1 MVAAASSYLNLPSFW
16 LEQPHTWF
24 NMCESA
30 FATCNIVIVIL
41 GKSTN
46 RRYLNLKVDSIDK
59 KFCRST
65 RELAPG
71 YGDLVWVFSKT
82 STPQCHNIILHTTHT
97 HTLTTT
103 LTFTHTHDWPTVA
116 SMTSGSWGFRFLQMG
131 FLWDHKWSTKRF
143 SDWQE
148 VTQQSENIFL
158 GVRKLFQLLCLLWC
172 RHYAANLGGFWV
184 GLCLI
189 VKLSCWK

>member
-1 MVAAASSYLNLPSFW
+1 MVAGASSYLNLPSFW

-30 FATCNIVIVIL
+30 FATRNIVIVIL

-131 FLWDHKWSTKRF
+131 FYGTTSGQQNELLTDRVSHNILKIF
-143 SDWQE
+143 S
-148 VTQQSENIFL
+148 SECENCFICFVCCDAGIML
-158 GVRKLFQLLCLLWC
+158 Q
-172 RHYAANLGGFWV
+172 
-184 GLCLI
+184 I
-189 VKLSCWK
+189 